1 MNLKSLTNGT
11 PFSDLANGVVN
22 QFTQT
27 LRGACKTHPDGFVKT
42 LEKSAATE
50 RMGGCYSD
58 VTVADTSA
66 NVLTGAKHHH
76 HKA

>member
-1 MNLKSLTNGT
+1 MKTLSDGT
-11 PFSDLANGVVN
+11 PISDLANGVVN
-22 QFTQT
+22 QYPET
-27 LRGACKTHPDGFVKT
+27 LKGACKTKSEGYSAT
-42 LEKSAATE
+42 LRYSESNE

-58 VTVADTSA
+58 VTVDDTSA